1 LTQSFTTRIGNI
13 ARCIAGTKSRYS
25 LIRREKVAD
34 RNLQQLSAILRRER
48 ARSGYT
54 VRELAEK
61 ADLVPST
68 VSRLESGLVA
78 EPRPSHLQKLA
89 QALGIDV
96 EELYAEAGY
105 LVPGTLPEL
114 GAYLRVKYGLGKE
127 DVTRIE
133 GYVEATRQANQPR
146 KEGRHDGTRD
156 KAP

>member
-1 LTQSFTTRIGNI
+1 M
-13 ARCIAGTKSRYS
+13 
-25 LIRREKVAD
+25 AD

-48 ARSGYT
+48 ARAGYT
-54 VRELAEK
+54 VRDLAEK
-61 ADLVPST
+61 AGLVPST

-89 QALGIDV
+89 QALGVDV

-105 LVPGTLPEL
+105 IAPGALPEL
-114 GAYLRVKYGLGKE
+114 RSYLRVKYGLDDE
-127 DVTRIE
+127 AASRIE
-133 GYVEATRQANQPR
+133 GYLEATRQANQAP